1 MYFLLKKAL
10 LIKKIQFTEKKSK
23 LDIKDSIGILQG
35 LIEFI
40 KGLIAIKDIFEV
52 ILGFNLKKLKSRGWI
67 KVFKSLFDQI
77 KGLNA

>member
-52 ILGFNLKKLKSRGWI
+52 ILGFNLKKLKSRG
-67 KVFKSLFDQI
+67 
-77 KGLNA
+77 